1 MRGQWS
7 LFYKG
12 RGSAFKNSVHYTVA
26 KTQTHRVS
34 VLSLCFLCCQDMVWA
49 AVYGLHLLFFLGL
62 GNALSVCGQTKE
74 VLGC

>member
-12 RGSAFKNSVHYTVA
+12 RGSAFKNSAHHTVA

-34 VLSLCFLCCQDMVWA
+34 VLSLCFFCCQDMVWA
-49 AVYGLHLLFFLGL
+49 AVYGLHPLFLSGL
-62 GNALSVCGQTKE
+62 RNALSVCGQAKE